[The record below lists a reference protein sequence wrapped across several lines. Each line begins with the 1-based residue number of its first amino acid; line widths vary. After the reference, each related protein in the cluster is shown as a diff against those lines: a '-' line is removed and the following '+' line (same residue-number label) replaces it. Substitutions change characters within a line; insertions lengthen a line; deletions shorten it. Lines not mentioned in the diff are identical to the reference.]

1 MFIALEFDSVV
12 GSVYANVSSYLSSG
26 QAPTMTVRIAH
37 EEMHNQCIFLH
48 MFSTLGSSNHR
59 CLCHWT
65 ESTFFFY
72 NTCFTIITNKKNR
85 QFFSIIV
92 FRVNTLSIYANM
104 CTLDWF
110 VTHTLALM
118 MMMTSP
124 HENHL
129 SPADPRT
136 IRHSSISHASSV
148 FALRDV
154 QHMILSLGFVW
165 QRDAYCSLLVAHY
178 DYLTDRLW
186 RTIKEL

>member
-72 NTCFTIITNKKNR
+72 NTCFTIITNKKKSTIF
-85 QFFSIIV
+85 QYYSFQGEHIEHICKYV
-92 FRVNTLSIYANM
+92 
-104 CTLDWF
+104 
-110 VTHTLALM
+110 HTRL
-118 MMMTSP
+118 
-124 HENHL
+124 
-129 SPADPRT
+129 
-136 IRHSSISHASSV
+136 IRHAHSRVDDDDDFTSRESFIAGRSADDSSLVDFARLKRLRSSCRATYDT
-148 FALRDV
+148 FTGLR
-154 QHMILSLGFVW
+154 MTKRCL
-165 QRDAYCSLLVAHY
+165 LLVARGA
-178 DYLTDRLW
+178 LWLSDRSSV
-186 RTIKEL
+186 ENN